1 MMQVKRLKI
10 KQVRS
15 GIGSLKNH
23 KRVLR
28 ALGLRHPG
36 SVVEHG
42 DGATIRGM
50 INKVQHLVEVE
61 VIEDEGA
68 RSETE

>member
-1 MMQVKRLKI
+1 MTRLKI

-15 GIGSLKNH
+15 GIGRLNKQ

-42 DGATIRGM
+42 DTPTIRGM
-50 INKVQHLVEVE
+50 IQKVKHLITVEK
-61 VIEDEGA
+61 IEEES
-68 RSETE
+68 RTSETE